1 MKNYF
6 LILFSF
12 FFVGVFAQQELS
24 QTEKE
29 EFKNFVNKEIKNI
42 QTIDA
47 DFEQKKHLSFLTDE
61 IKSEGKMI
69 INEQG
74 FLKWEYLS
82 PEKYSII
89 FKENSIHINDD
100 GKKSEVNANQE
111 IFKELSELISGSVSG
126 KLLNNSKFDISYYK
140 TEDFILVK
148 LNPIH
153 KKLKKYIQQVELY
166 FSEKQAHVDKVKL
179 IEPSEDYTFITFI
192 NKKINAEIDSKV
204 FDN

>member
-100 GKKSEVNANQE
+100 GKKSEVNVSQE